1 MGPQLHLVDA
11 APKLAAFR
19 ADARLRLLGAGTCG
33 ALALALIEAGYR
45 RLLLPVV
52 AGPLSASFLL
62 WSGYLVVTFAARAAL
77 RYTLT
82 AERLE
87 IEKGFLARRRE
98 SIELWRVRELVLE
111 ETLLERVR
119 GVGRITVICNDPRAP
134 SLDIGPVPGARKLC
148 QELRLA
154 VAGARRQGRLVPPA

>member
-1 MGPQLHLVDA
+1 MDPQLHLVDA

-19 ADARLRLLGAGTCG
+19 ADARLRLLGAGVCVG
-33 ALALALIEAGYR
+33 LALALIEAGYR
-45 RLLLPVV
+45 RLLVPVI

-62 WSGYLVVTFAARAAL
+62 WAAYLVVTFAARAAL

-82 AERLE
+82 AQRLE
-87 IEKGFLARRRE
+87 IEKGLFPRRRQ

-119 GVGRITVICNDPRAP
+119 GVGRITVLYNDPRAP
-134 SLDIGPVPGARKLC
+134 SLDIGPVAGARKLC
-148 QELRLA
+148 QDLRLA
-154 VAGARRQGRLVPPA
+154 VAGARSHAGLVPPA

>member
-19 ADARLRLLGAGTCG
+19 AEARLRLLGAGACAG
-33 ALALALIEAGYR
+33 SALALVAAGYR
-45 RLLLPVV
+45 RLLPPVI
-52 AGPLSASFLL
+52 AGPLSASLLL
-62 WSGYLVVTFAARAAL
+62 WSAHLVATFAARAAL

-87 IEKGFLARRRE
+87 IEKGFFPRRRQ

-119 GVGRITVICNDPRAP
+119 GVGRITVLCSDPVAP
-134 SLDIGPVPGARKLC
+134 SLDIGPVAGARKLC
-148 QELRLA
+148 QDLSLA
-154 VAGARRQGRLVPPA
+154 VAGARRGGRSVPPA

>member
-1 MGPQLHLVDA
+1 MVDA

-19 ADARLRLLGAGTCG
+19 ADARLRLLGAAACA
-33 ALALALIEAGYR
+33 ALALALTAAGYR
-45 RLLLPVV
+45 HLLAPVI

-62 WSGYLVVTFAARAAL
+62 WSADLLVTFAARAAL

-87 IEKGFLARRRE
+87 IEKGFFPRRRQ

-111 ETLLERVR
+111 ETLIERLR
-119 GVGRITVICNDPRAP
+119 GVGRITVLCSDPRAP
-134 SLDIGPVPGARKLC
+134 ALDIGPVAGARKLC
-148 QELRLA
+148 EELRFA
-154 VAGARRQGRLVPPA
+154 VAGAHRQGRLVPPA